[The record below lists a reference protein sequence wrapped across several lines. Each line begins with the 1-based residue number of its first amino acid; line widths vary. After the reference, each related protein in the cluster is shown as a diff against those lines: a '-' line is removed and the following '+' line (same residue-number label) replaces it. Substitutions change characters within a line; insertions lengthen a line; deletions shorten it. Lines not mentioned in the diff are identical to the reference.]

1 MKLTKAQR
9 KKLLDPNIIAI
20 LTALPDN
27 ELLAA
32 HDLMHDLMEQRYGS
46 KRRKAAGHAAQEAGK
61 P

>member
-9 KKLLDPNIIAI
+9 KKLLDPNIVVI
-20 LTALPDN
+20 LTALPDD

-46 KRRKAAGHAAQEAGK
+46 NRRKDAGRAAQEAGK